1 MIASRGQVS
10 HPYFIPKPIMKI
22 TATSF
27 FMRRD
32 VLILIVVV
40 VVIAA
45 AALAAIPLLFGPA
58 HAEITSVST
67 DRDLYHSNEVMHI
80 VIGVNSAGNIG
91 NTSLNINGIIDRNGN
106 TRLTHEIEAPLSPGP
121 AVLTYDYQ
129 LPPCSHCAGL
139 DPGMYEFNVTLV
151 HDGVEISRMAH
162 SVDIEQ

>member
-1 MIASRGQVS
+1 
-10 HPYFIPKPIMKI
+10 
-22 TATSF
+22 
-27 FMRRD
+27 MRRD

-45 AALAAIPLLFGPA
+45 AVLAAIPLLFGPA

-80 VIGVNSAGNIG
+80 AIGVNSAGNLE
-91 NTSLNINGIIDRNGN
+91 NTSLDINGITDRNGN
-106 TRLTHEIEAPLSPGP
+106 IRLSYEMAAPLSPGP
-121 AVLTYDYQ
+121 AVLTHDYQ